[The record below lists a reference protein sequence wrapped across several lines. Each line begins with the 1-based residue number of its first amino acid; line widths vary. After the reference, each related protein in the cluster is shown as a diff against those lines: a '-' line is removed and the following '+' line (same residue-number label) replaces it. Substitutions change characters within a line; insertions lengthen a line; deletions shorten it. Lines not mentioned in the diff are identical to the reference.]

1 MARTQSACVLSS
13 KVEISSTTVQARSI
27 HYAKLALRELRWSG
41 VGDDEILLRFTVP
54 HIIADASFEA
64 AQIEDYGHIQAPAR
78 AVKAE
83 MKRLLTQ

>member
-13 KVEISSTTVQARSI
+13 KVEQTSTTEKARSI

-41 VGDDEILLRFTVP
+41 VKDDEILLRFTVP
-54 HIIADASFEA
+54 HIIADLSFEA
-64 AQIEDYGHIQAPAR
+64 AQVEDYGHVQAPAR

-83 MKRLLTQ
+83 MKRLVTQ